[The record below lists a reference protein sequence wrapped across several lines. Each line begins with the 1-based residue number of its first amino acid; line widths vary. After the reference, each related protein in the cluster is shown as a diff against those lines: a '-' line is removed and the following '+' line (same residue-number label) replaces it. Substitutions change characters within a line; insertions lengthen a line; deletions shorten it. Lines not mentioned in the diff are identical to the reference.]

1 MIDHTFIADWRRMFF
16 PLALTLAVIGGALA
30 FVFTS

>member
-1 MIDHTFIADWRRMFF
+1 MIDPTFIADWRRMFF
-16 PLALTLAVIGGALA
+16 PVTLTMAVIGGALA